1 MHHGSPHI
9 PLQGAESAAQRT
21 LVAVGEAVNGK
32 LPASEVS
39 AGATFSTGPTTAP
52 ATGTSGT
59 TAGPHVNGNGQNGS
73 GLNGH
78 GSNGNGV
85 RGHVSTETT
94 ARQNGVLEARPAN
107 GHAPRIQPQRAP
119 KAERTSA
126 AAESGKLFRL
136 SRRTHSLLG
145 VQVLSCGSY
154 APEHAVSNEE
164 LENQYGYEKGWIEQ
178 RTGILSRRYAAPDTA
193 TSDLCVEA
201 ARIAIE
207 RANVNPAD
215 IDLVIV
221 GTFTPDYLC
230 PSTACLVQDR
240 LGLDAAAMDLQ
251 AACSGFM
258 YSMVTGAQ
266 YVASGNSKLAL
277 VIGADVMSRIVNPA
291 DQRTAPLFGDGAGA
305 VLMARGEPHQ
315 GLICYQMGSDGGGGS
330 LLVRTQGGTKNP
342 VSADDVANSRH
353 MLQMDGRSV
362 FKWAVRAVTETI
374 DLVLSKS
381 GMSVHDVSLFV
392 LHQANQR
399 IISYAMEQLG
409 IPSHK
414 VYNNL
419 QNYGNTSAAS
429 IPLVLDEAQRAGR
442 IQSGDTIL
450 MSGFGA
456 GLSWGTALFRW

>member
-9 PLQGAESAAQRT
+9 PLQGAEPTAQRA
-21 LVAVGEAVNGK
+21 LVAVGEAANGK
-32 LPASEVS
+32 LPASELS
-39 AGATFSTGPTTAP
+39 AGPSIAPVTAP
-52 ATGTSGT
+52 PAATG
-59 TAGPHVNGNGQNGS
+59 GPHINGNGVNGNGA
-73 GLNGH
+73 
-78 GSNGNGV
+78 
-85 RGHVSTETT
+85 RGHVSTEAPLRQT
-94 ARQNGVLEARPAN
+94 ATLEARPAN
-107 GHAPRIQPQRAP
+107 GHAPGIQPQRAP

-178 RTGILSRRYAAPDTA
+178 RTGILSRRYAAPNTA

-215 IDLVIV
+215 IDLVVV

-258 YSMVTGAQ
+258 YSMVTAAQ

-277 VIGADVMSRIVNPA
+277 VIGADVMSRVVNPA

-330 LLVRTQGGTKNP
+330 LLIRAQGGTKNP
-342 VSADDVANSRH
+342 VSVEDVASGRH
-353 MLQMDGRSV
+353 LLQMDGRSV

-409 IPSHK
+409 IPPHK

-442 IQSGDTIL
+442 IHSGDTIL